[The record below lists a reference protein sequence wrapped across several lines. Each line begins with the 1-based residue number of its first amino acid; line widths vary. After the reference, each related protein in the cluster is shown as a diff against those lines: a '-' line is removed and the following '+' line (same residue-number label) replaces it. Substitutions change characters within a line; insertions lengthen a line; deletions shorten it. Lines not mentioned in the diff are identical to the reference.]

1 MSQALPLSREQRAW
15 QGKIL
20 VATFMAY
27 AGYYL
32 VRKVF
37 SICKSTLAK
46 PIEEGGYG
54 MGYEDVANIWT
65 AFLVAYMVGQF
76 ANSYLGRKWGPR
88 VLLLGGLAASMAC
101 NVIFGFANSYT
112 TFLVFMAFNGLVQ
125 ASGWPAAVGGV
136 AEWLRPKERGAIMG
150 FWSSSY
156 IVGNLVVKFAAGTL
170 LLHYGVPY
178 AFWGC
183 TLLTF
188 VIWWVVYFWQRD
200 RPEDVG
206 LAPIVDMQQNEAG
219 EAVAASESLQISF
232 ADYLKLAL
240 NPLILLMGV
249 AYFCLKFL
257 RYMLD
262 SWLPAFLDLQGLDV
276 AKAAQYSTF
285 FDIAGLAGAV
295 LAGLAMDRLFRGR
308 WDKLCL
314 VLAVGMVLGYV
325 CVIMAGTNLFVQAL
339 CFGLVGLML
348 YGPDTI
354 MCGAAAVVVA
364 GERNAVAVAGLV
376 NGIGSIGPIVQEQVI
391 GRLLSDSGETAA
403 IRDSN
408 FLGLGIS
415 VVYLLLMVLIVVV
428 MQISLRKRSA

>member
-1 MSQALPLSREQRAW
+1 
-15 QGKIL
+15 
-20 VATFMAY
+20 
-27 AGYYL
+27 
-32 VRKVF
+32 
-37 SICKSTLAK
+37 
-46 PIEEGGYG
+46 
-54 MGYEDVANIWT
+54 
-65 AFLVAYMVGQF
+65 
-76 ANSYLGRKWGPR
+76 
-88 VLLLGGLAASMAC
+88 
-101 NVIFGFANSYT
+101 
-112 TFLVFMAFNGLVQ
+112 
-125 ASGWPAAVGGV
+125 
-136 AEWLRPKERGAIMG
+136 MG

-156 IVGNLVVKFAAGTL
+156 IVGNLVVKFVAGTL
-170 LLHYGVPY
+170 LANYGVPY

-183 TLLTF
+183 TLLTC

-206 LAPIVDMQQNEAG
+206 LAPIVDMRQDEEG
-219 EAVAASESLQISF
+219 EAVAASESLQITFS
-232 ADYLKLAL
+232 DYLKLAL

-262 SWLPAFLDLQGLDV
+262 SWLPAFLDLQGLGV
-276 AKAAQYSTF
+276 EKAAQYSTF

-295 LAGLAMDRLFRGR
+295 LAGLALDRLFRGR

-314 VLAVGMVLGYV
+314 MLAFGMVLGYI
-325 CVIMAGTNLFVQAL
+325 CVILSGTNLLAQAL

-391 GRLLSDSGETAA
+391 GRLLSDSGEAAA

-428 MQISLRKRSA
+428 IQLSLRKRAA